1 MSILLNAKLILD
13 EKMILMNVGVDG
25 VKDDD
30 DSDNGGYVVGLAQHW
45 EEADHIKEMCYNAM
59 LGFSIQ

>member
-1 MSILLNAKLILD
+1 MSITLNAK
-13 EKMILMNVGVDG
+13 V
-25 VKDDD
+25 DD